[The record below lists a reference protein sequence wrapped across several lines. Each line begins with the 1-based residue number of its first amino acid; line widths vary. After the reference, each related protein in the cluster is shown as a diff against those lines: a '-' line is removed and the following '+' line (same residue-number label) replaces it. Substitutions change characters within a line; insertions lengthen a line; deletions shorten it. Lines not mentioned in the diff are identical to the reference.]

1 MNGLDTSPVPTS
13 STPAKGTKPLTV
25 CWSSPRLLSLCSGK
39 RDLRVSQG
47 AVQLI
52 SSVFL
57 FSFSLYK
64 VNQFFPLTPCCRV
77 ISSTKRNGREP
88 GHAGNHLLLSV
99 PWGEAFLLELKN
111 LSKFILAQSSCQ
123 VLLFPTPFP
132 PIRRECSRG
141 APEMPVS
148 AIPGCWCCQGPGIT
162 LGESTALNFV
172 LCTLIQREFLTQ
184 KAKKVRSYAI
194 IVCRC

>member
-123 VLLFPTPFP
+123 LLLLPTPFP
-132 PIRRECSRG
+132 PIRRECSWGVPRDAGQCHPRLLMLSGAWHYLRG
-141 APEMPVS
+141 INCTEFCIMYIDSKGVS
-148 AIPGCWCCQGPGIT
+148 HT
-162 LGESTALNFV
+162 KS
-172 LCTLIQREFLTQ
+172 
-184 KAKKVRSYAI
+184 
-194 IVCRC
+194 